1 MSITSSIPQR
11 PGPAFR
17 ARRAKRLLG
26 VGAAGCVVAVLAACS
41 SSSSASPSAPNGSQA
56 PSSSPAAPASAA
68 ATPASLSQLKKIVL
82 QPADLPSGWKGTPY
96 QADPNNAAENGT
108 LAACVGARD
117 TDSDQVAEANSDDFG
132 LGNATITSS
141 ATSYRSQSDLVNDIA
156 ALHSPKLSS
165 CFSQMM
171 KKQLASSLPAGT
183 KVTSASIKVTPG
195 SAGGPANVIAT
206 GTGTVQVQVNGQQI
220 PLYLSVAFITGPL
233 IQAEVDAENPGTP
246 VPASVVNRL
255 AATVATRAAKG

>member
-1 MSITSSIPQR
+1 MSITPPIPRQ
-11 PGPAFR
+11 PAPALR
-17 ARRAKRLLG
+17 AQRAKRLLG

-41 SSSSASPSAPNGSQA
+41 SSSSASPSAPNGSQV
-56 PSSSPAAPASAA
+56 PSSSPATPASAA
-68 ATPASLSQLKKIVL
+68 ATPAALSQLTKIVL

-96 QADPNNAAENGT
+96 QPDPNSAAENTT

-117 TDSDQVAEANSDDFG
+117 TDGDQVAVANSDDFG
-132 LGNATITSS
+132 LGNATISSS
-141 ATSYRSQSDLVNDIA
+141 ATSYRSQSDLVTDIA
-156 ALHSPKLSS
+156 TLHSPKLSS

-171 KKQLASSLPAGT
+171 KKQLASSLPAGG
-183 KVTSASIKVTPG
+183 KVESASIKVTPG

-220 PLYLSVAFITGPL
+220 PLYLTVAFITGPL
-233 IQAEVDAENPGTP
+233 IEAEVDAANFGAP

-255 AATVATRAAKG
+255 AAAGGLV

>member
-1 MSITSSIPQR
+1 MSITSSIPQQ
-11 PGPAFR
+11 PGPGLHAQ
-17 ARRAKRLLG
+17 RAKRILG

-56 PSSSPAAPASAA
+56 PSSSP

-141 ATSYRSQSDLVNDIA
+141 ATSYRSQSDLVTDIA
-156 ALHSPKLSS
+156 TLHSPKLSS

-171 KKQLASSLPAGT
+171 KNQLASSLPAGS

-233 IQAEVDAENPGTP
+233 IQAEVDADNPGTP